1 MFAAPALS
9 VIAGGT
15 LRGSRANVQSER
27 GCQRAHAAPPVR
39 FRVLAHEDLVTGIRA
54 NRAE

>member
-1 MFAAPALS
+1 MFAAPAPVRDS
-9 VIAGGT
+9 WGA